1 MQLQSFWIN
10 ALRYFARN
18 IWNMV
23 PPKLKNK
30 NDVEIFKYENRTSNA
45 NANSACHI

>member
-1 MQLQSFWIN
+1 
-10 ALRYFARN
+10 
-18 IWNMV
+18 MV

-30 NDVEIFKYENRTSNA
+30 NDVEIFKNDNRTSNA